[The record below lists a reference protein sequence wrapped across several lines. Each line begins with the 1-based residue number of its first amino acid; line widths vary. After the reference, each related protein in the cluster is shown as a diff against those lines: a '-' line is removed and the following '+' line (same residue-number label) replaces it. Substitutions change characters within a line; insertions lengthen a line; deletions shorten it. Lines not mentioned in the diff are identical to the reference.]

1 LRFANRYLIWLL
13 GPPALAGIPLSLLFL
28 SQVVHLTLRDWVTL
42 LGLGAISAIA
52 ALWMVVTIRPY
63 ANAIGEAGANEDLSK
78 PMSECLQVTMRSAVT
93 SWVVGAAV
101 FATLGAL
108 FIVPTRTG
116 FLFFLVAAL
125 IAAAPSIVWSY
136 AAGKAMLLSE
146 NYRKART
153 FHYVGRELRLG
164 KKLAIVFIGLFVLA
178 IAVVVLLVSARVST
192 SLEKTAV
199 GSEEAQFEIIH
210 ARLNELTAIDRS
222 TLAATQN
229 ELAREHDL
237 LVIRR
242 DGEVVGSND
251 AVVAAFTKAEIAEIR
266 RFRNGDST
274 YYVGPNV
281 ARFRPLADD
290 TILVMRI
297 PFDDYAAIPEQI
309 VIYTI
314 IVGAI
319 TTLIFI
325 AATLFLSREVTGPLR
340 ELARSAARL
349 AEGDFVTEARIF
361 SDDEI
366 GTLALSFDETRRNLR
381 GLIGRMSDR
390 GKAITDGVR
399 VLSGG
404 TETLVTGARE
414 QSELTKSSSTSLGSV
429 RKGAESVLSAAE
441 KVSARTEDSSGRATE
456 LQASA
461 EEVAGSME
469 YLFQSV
475 EKTSSSIAEMDA
487 AARSMSGR
495 TEVLSNIGEE
505 VLSFVAEMDATVAEL
520 RGSAASTAEISRQVR
535 EDASAGSV
543 AVAETMSGIEAA
555 RDTTMRTAGV
565 LDDLE
570 RSIRQISQIL
580 AVIEEVTNKTNL
592 LSLNAAIIA
601 AQAGEQG
608 SSFTVVADEIRELAD
623 RTRGSTKEIAGIV
636 KAIQKGSR
644 DAVTSMHEGIE
655 RVQQNVEL
663 VRNAATSLG
672 KIEQSAGRSY
682 EMANRISAALA
693 EQAEASRHLHDV
705 SSKMSDHIAEITK
718 ATAEQARGTQ
728 MLAREAERVRDIA
741 LQVRN
746 STDQQTVSAGG
757 INDAMEQIS
766 SDIASIRA
774 MLQSQLAESERIA
787 NASTMMLEIAQASD
801 SIAQEFK
808 RAIGEFQETGRSFD
822 DEVKRFRVS

>member
-1 LRFANRYLIWLL
+1 MRFANRYLIWLL

-28 SQVVHLTLRDWVTL
+28 SQVVHLTLRDWMTL
-42 LGLGAISAIA
+42 FGLGAISAVA
-52 ALWMVVTIRPY
+52 ALWMVISIRPY
-63 ANAIGEAGANEDLSK
+63 AQMIGDASVNDDLSK
-78 PMSECLQVTMRSAVT
+78 PMSECLQVTVRSAVT
-93 SWVVGAAV
+93 SWTAGALV

-108 FIVPTRTG
+108 FVVPTRTG
-116 FLFFLVAAL
+116 FLFFLVTAL
-125 IAAAPSIVWSY
+125 IASAPSIVWSY
-136 AAGKAMLLSE
+136 AAGKALLLTE
-146 NYRKART
+146 NYHKART
-153 FHYVGRELRLG
+153 FHYVGREFRLG
-164 KKLAIVFIGLFVLA
+164 TKLAIVFIGLFVLA
-178 IAVVVLLVSARVST
+178 IATVVLLVSARVST

-199 GSEEAQFEIIH
+199 ASEEAQFEIIH
-210 ARLNELTAIDRS
+210 ARLSDVTGIDR
-222 TLAATQN
+222 TALATTQS
-229 ELAREHDL
+229 ELAPEHDL
-237 LVIRR
+237 LIVRSDRAIVGAN
-242 DGEVVGSND
+242 DTVVS
-251 AVVAAFTKAEIAEIR
+251 AFTNAEIDEIL
-266 RFRNGDST
+266 RFRDGDST
-274 YYVGPNV
+274 FYIGPNV
-281 ARFRPLADD
+281 ARFKPIADGS
-290 TILVMRI
+290 ILVMRI
-297 PFDDYAAIPEQI
+297 PFDAYASIPEQI
-309 VIYTI
+309 VVYTI
-314 IVGAI
+314 IVGVI

-325 AATLFLSREVTGPLR
+325 AVTLFLSREVTGPLR
-340 ELARSAARL
+340 ELARAATRF

-381 GLIGRMSDR
+381 GLIGRMSER

-404 TETLVTGARE
+404 TDTLVTGARE
-414 QSELTKSSSTSLGSV
+414 QSQLTKSSSTSLGAV
-429 RKGAESVLSAAE
+429 RQGAESVLLAAS
-441 KVSARTEDSSGRATE
+441 KVSERTEDSAGRATE

-461 EEVAGSME
+461 EEVAGSMDH
-469 YLFQSV
+469 LFQSV

-505 VLSFVAEMDATVAEL
+505 VLSFVAEMDATVDEL
-520 RGSAASTAEISRQVR
+520 RGSAASTADISRQVR
-535 EDASAGSV
+535 EDAAAGSV

-555 RDTTMRTAGV
+555 RDTTLHTAGV
-565 LDDLE
+565 LDELE

-644 DAVTSMHEGIE
+644 DVVTSMHEGIE

-663 VRNAATSLG
+663 ARNAATSLG

-693 EQAEASRHLHDV
+693 EQAQASRHLHDV
-705 SSKMSDHIAEITK
+705 SSRMSDHIAEITK

-741 LQVRN
+741 LQVKN
-746 STDQQTVSAGG
+746 ATDQQTVSAGG
-757 INDAMEQIS
+757 INATMEQIAA
-766 SDIASIRA
+766 DIGSIRA

-787 NASTMMLEIAQASD
+787 NASTMMLEIAQAND

-808 RAIGEFQETGRSFD
+808 RAIGEFQETGRTFD
-822 DEVKRFRVS
+822 DEVKRFKVT